1 MKVLIWIGCMTLNY
15 IIQGITKSIVACIP
29 VEDDSAV
36 LLVSL
41 LNGILAAAS
50 IGLCVWLA
58 ITLCKKLDWSRAMQK
73 VAESRMSISEYG
85 RQGLSE
91 KFLEQLPNLTYE
103 QLKSALKAAKNK
115 GKITREQYTILLKE
129 YSWTP
134 GNDKRPGNTEE

>member
-1 MKVLIWIGCMTLNY
+1 MKVLIWIGCMILNY
-15 IIQGITKSIVACIP
+15 VIQGITSEIVSCIP
-29 VEDDSAV
+29 AKDDGAI
-36 LLVSL
+36 LLVGL

-50 IGLCVWLA
+50 IGFCMWLA
-58 ITLCKKLDWSRAMQK
+58 IKLCKKLDWSRAMQK

-134 GNDKRPGNTEE
+134 GEDKRPENTKK